1 MTVRNCRL
9 GGDIKIMK
17 KNVIVAIFILVSQL
31 LGQPGKVSA
40 QGPARTPGAARS
52 APATAQPDAAASS
65 IEEIKKLQAVL
76 ETSMGDIIIEF
87 YPEKAPRH
95 VNHFMALV
103 KSNFYKGT
111 IFHRIIRNVM
121 IQGGDPTTKDPARRA
136 SYGTGG
142 LGTMKAEITGTP
154 FVRGTLGAA
163 LYPNSLNSADSQFF
177 ICVTDLAE
185 FNRKYTAWGH
195 VVEGMDVVEKISRVP
210 ADELQIAKQRVEIR
224 NTYIRPIPGI
234 PFAKATPEEMKKVHV
249 ILETSKGKMEVEL
262 FPDAAPEHV
271 RNFLRLSKAGLFDNT
286 AWHRIM
292 PGFII
297 QGGDLGSRKIPVTKD
312 QMAKYVKNLRVEI
325 GELKHE
331 KGSLSMARGE
341 ALDSASTSFFIC
353 LDTQPSMDGK
363 YTIFGRLVGGMEV
376 LDSIAAV
383 EVGENGSPKERVEL
397 LHAEVKEAGQ

>member
-1 MTVRNCRL
+1 MTVRNCRPR
-9 GGDIKIMK
+9 GDIKIVK
-17 KNVIVAIFILVSQL
+17 KIAVVAIFIFVSQL
-31 LGQPGKVSA
+31 LGQTGKVSA
-40 QGPARTPGAARS
+40 PVPAKATGAAHS
-52 APATAQPDAAASS
+52 APVTAQSATTAAS
-65 IEEIKKLQAVL
+65 IDEIKKLQAVL
-76 ETSMGDIIIEF
+76 ETSMGNIVIEF
-87 YPEKAPRH
+87 YPEKAPQH
-95 VNHFMALV
+95 VNHFMGLV

-121 IQGGDPTTKDPARRA
+121 IQGGDPTTKDPAKRA

-142 LGTMKAEITGTP
+142 LGTMKAEITSTP

-224 NTYIRPIPGI
+224 NTFLRPIPGI
-234 PFAKATPEEMKKVHV
+234 PFADATPEEMKKYHV
-249 ILETSKGKMEVEL
+249 ILEISKGKMEIEF
-262 FPDAAPEHV
+262 FPDAAPEHA
-271 RNFLRLSKAGLFDNT
+271 RNFLRLSKTGLFDNT

-312 QMAKYVKNLRVEI
+312 QMAKYVKNLKVEI
-325 GELKHE
+325 SDLKHE
-331 KGSLSMARGE
+331 KGTLSMARGE

-363 YTIFGRLVGGMEV
+363 YTVFGHLVNGMEV

-397 LHAEVKEAGQ
+397 LHAEVVETGK